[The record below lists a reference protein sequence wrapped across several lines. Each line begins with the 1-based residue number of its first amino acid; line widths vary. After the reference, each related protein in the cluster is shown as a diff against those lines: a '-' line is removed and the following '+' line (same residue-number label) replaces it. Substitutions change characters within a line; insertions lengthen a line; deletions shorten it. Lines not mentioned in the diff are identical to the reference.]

1 MRGHCKKHHGCHGWD
16 GRTLRDAPRGC
27 RVRIQGFS
35 CCPKDRCR
43 LLALGLTPGVTAEI
57 SPSGCLRVRDAD
69 IVLGDDLAATI
80 TVQPL
85 PEDARA

>member
-16 GRTLRDAPRGC
+16 GRTLRDAPGLPGAHS
-27 RVRIQGFS
+27 GFLLL
-35 CCPKDRCR
+35 PKDRCR